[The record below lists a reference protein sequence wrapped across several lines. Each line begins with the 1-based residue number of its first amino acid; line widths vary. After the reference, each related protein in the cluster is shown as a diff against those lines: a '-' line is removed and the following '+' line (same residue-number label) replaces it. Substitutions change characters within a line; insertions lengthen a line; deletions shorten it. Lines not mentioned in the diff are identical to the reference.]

1 MTRIIGYMAHDA
13 ACNMEQPLDNYD
25 ATELS
30 RLAAAGIIFV
40 AVYDDGSRR
49 VVSVDEVSEPE
60 PQMNGVTLC
69 TPKYVDDRMVATIA
83 VFDAL
88 AAIVDT
94 ESAVATTEETGE
106 EIEAK
111 TDPVEVFRVAL
122 AALRRLE
129 TGGDE

>member
-1 MTRIIGYMAHDA
+1 
-13 ACNMEQPLDNYD
+13 MEQPLDNYD
-25 ATELS
+25 AAELS

-60 PQMNGVTLC
+60 PQVNGVTLC
-69 TPKYVDDRMVATIA
+69 TPKYVDDRTVATIA

-88 AAIVDT
+88 AAIVDP

-106 EIEAK
+106 ENEAK
-111 TDPVEVFRVAL
+111 TDPVEVFRAAL

>member
-88 AAIVDT
+88 AAIVDP